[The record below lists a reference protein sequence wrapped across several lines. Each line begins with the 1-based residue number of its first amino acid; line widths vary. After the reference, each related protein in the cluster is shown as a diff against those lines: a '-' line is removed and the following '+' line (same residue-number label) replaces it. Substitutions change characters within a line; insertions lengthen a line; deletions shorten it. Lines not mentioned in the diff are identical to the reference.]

1 MSQHLECSWH
11 ECERGKQMSSGWCHL
26 LPCFHVLLLLL
37 LLLITVVCLQADI
50 AVTTSSGEY
59 VTATETEE
67 VNQEQQQQLKQQQQ
81 QALWAQQQR
90 EAQRQHE
97 QQQQRQQHEQQKQA
111 QLQKQLQQQQSVR
124 QEQEQTQQRL
134 RQQFLQSPPPQLP
147 SPPSDVTLNS
157 ALAAIPQAV
166 AGAVEVAVAVAVN
179 PGRPEDAQLY
189 AGNAAVHHN
198 PLSTFCLSHIA
209 TGGNFWQC
217 GNMSLMAYNL
227 VEAFE
232 VMRFVAKDLVP
243 GP

>member
-1 MSQHLECSWH
+1 M
-11 ECERGKQMSSGWCHL
+11 RGGRVQVVRLVVVRLVSPAALFSCYAATASAADYGC
-26 LPCFHVLLLLL
+26 
-37 LLLITVVCLQADI
+37 VCLQADI

-67 VNQEQQQQLKQQQQ
+67 VNQEQQQQLQQQQQ

-111 QLQKQLQQQQSVR
+111 QMQKQLQQQQAMQ
-124 QEQEQTQQRL
+124 QEQQQTQQRL

-189 AGNAAVHHN
+189 AGNAV
-198 PLSTFCLSHIA
+198 
-209 TGGNFWQC
+209 
-217 GNMSLMAYNL
+217 
-227 VEAFE
+227 
-232 VMRFVAKDLVP
+232 FVVIMKS
-243 GP
+243 